1 MPNRKNCYVDMEKYF
16 ITTHKQ
22 KKRYY
27 AKTAIY
33 GSRPWTFEED
43 KMVIEHSITDTE
55 LSKIIRH
62 SVNAIQKRRYRLK
75 KIKKEV

>member
-1 MPNRKNCYVDMEKYF
+1 MPNRKKDYADMEKYAK
-16 ITTHKQ
+16 TTRNQ

-33 GSRPWTFEED
+33 GSRPWTYEED
-43 KMVIEHSITDTE
+43 RMVIEHKITDTE

-62 SVNAIQKRRYRLK
+62 SVCAIQKRRYRIK
-75 KIKKEV
+75 TSKKEV